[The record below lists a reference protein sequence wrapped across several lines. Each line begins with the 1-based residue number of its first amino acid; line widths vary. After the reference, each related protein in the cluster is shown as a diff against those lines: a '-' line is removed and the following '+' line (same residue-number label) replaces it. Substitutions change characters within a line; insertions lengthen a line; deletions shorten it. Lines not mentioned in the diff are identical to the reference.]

1 MNRIGPRALALSAA
15 LLMAAPIVACTPR
28 IDTQGYIPDDE
39 LIAQVQIGV
48 DGPADVADILGT
60 PPSSR
65 LFSVDNTMIWYY
77 VMRRTKT
84 ETFFDEEV
92 LEQRVLAVE
101 FDESRVVKGFQNYT
115 LADGRQI
122 EPVDRVT
129 ATRGK
134 KLGLLEQLFGNLG
147 RFGSQDAGISRY

>member
-15 LLMAAPIVACTPR
+15 ILMAAPLGACTAR
-28 IDTQGYIPDDE
+28 IDTQGYIPDDD
-39 LIAQVQIGV
+39 LIAQVQVGV
-48 DGPADVADILGT
+48 DGPAEVAELLGT

-65 LFSVDNTMIWYY
+65 IFSTDKTRTWYY

-84 ETFFDEEV
+84 ESFFDEEV

-101 FDESRVVKGFQNYT
+101 FDQSGVVKGFRNYT

-134 KLGLLEQLFGNLG
+134 KLGVLEQLFGNLG
-147 RFGSQDAGISRY
+147 RFGSQDAGVGP

>member
-1 MNRIGPRALALSAA
+1 MNCIGPRALALSATILIAAA
-15 LLMAAPIVACTPR
+15 LTACTAR
-28 IDTQGYIPDDE
+28 IDTQGYIPDED

-48 DGPADVADILGT
+48 AGPAEVAELLGT

-65 LFSVDNTMIWYY
+65 IFSVDESMTWYY
-77 VMRRTKT
+77 IMRRTKT
-84 ETFFDEEV
+84 ESFFDEEV

-101 FDESRVVKGFQNYT
+101 FDESGVVKGFRNYT

-134 KLGLLEQLFGNLG
+134 KLGLLEQMFGNLG
-147 RFGSQDAGISRY
+147 RFGSQDAGVGP